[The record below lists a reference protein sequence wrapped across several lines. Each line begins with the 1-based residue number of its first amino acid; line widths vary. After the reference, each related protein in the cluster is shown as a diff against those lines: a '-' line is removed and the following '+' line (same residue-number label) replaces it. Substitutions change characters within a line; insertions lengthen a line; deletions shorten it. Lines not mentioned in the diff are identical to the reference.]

1 MKKVL
6 LMFAFIATLLVG
18 SIGTAGAQVNYTV
31 YDGTGTSSQVPVY
44 GLYCDAYLKCEY
56 VIPADH
62 LTAINGST
70 ISALKF
76 YSSAASTEWE
86 GVNFRVFLKEV
97 ASTTISAYSGYADA
111 TQVYMG
117 ALSISGNEMV
127 VNFTTNY
134 TYNGGNLLIG
144 FYNETI
150 GDYAG
155 ASFYGQT
162 IQNSCVQGYSYSS
175 LSGVTTNQRNFIPK
189 TTFTVDELHG
199 CLTPTNL
206 AVSDITPY
214 GATVTWTPGNTETDW
229 VVKFNDDEYPVS
241 GTPSYTVTGLTP
253 ETDYVASVKAVCG
266 DTEESEYTTPGVLFT
281 TLPTCPA
288 PTGVTVS
295 NITSTSADVAWTENV
310 PASAW
315 TIDYN
320 GTEIPA
326 DSNPFT
332 LTGLTPA
339 TNYTVKVKANC
350 AADDESDWSAI
361 ATFATACDAL
371 TLTETESYSEDFD
384 SYTATS
390 QNTANGVIPTCWG
403 TISNGTNANTH
414 PRVCTSYVPSSG
426 SNGLNFRSGGS
437 TYQNCG
443 TINIAYLPEFTN
455 PQGAVVSFAY
465 RMENASHGT
474 LFVGYVTD
482 IDDVNSFVSSES
494 VTSSTTASNA
504 EIIIPATIPAGA
516 RIALKWEDNSTSFY
530 DCGIDNIVV
539 NMAPTCPKPTGITVS
554 NITPHTADIAWTEN
568 GTASEWTI
576 LLDSTEIPTTDN
588 PFTLTGLTSET
599 SYTISVK
606 THCTIDDESDWSNAT
621 SFTTAISCPRPTAV
635 SVSNI
640 TTNSADISW
649 TNGGSE
655 NAWII
660 DLNGTEIPADNNPFL
675 LTGLSNSTEYTVK
688 VKAVCGEGDE
698 SQWSTA
704 TNFATECGTFMVT
717 ETTPYTQGFES
728 TTFPPT
734 CWSRNHTAGTSTNT
748 WIRTTS
754 STYVHQGTGAAQLQ
768 DQQTDNRNDLVTGL
782 LNIPE
787 ANTYQVDFWMYRS
800 TYSSLKPN
808 EGVKVWV
815 NTTPDTVGATEIMY
829 IHREYTLAPAE
840 PATGWYEYSAVIPTS
855 GDMYVIFQ
863 GISEYGAA
871 SYIDDI
877 TVNKAPTCLKP
888 IDVTV
893 SNITET
899 TAEISWTEQ
908 GTTNEWTIM
917 LDSTEIPATTNPFT
931 LTGLNPSTRYTVKVK
946 AVCSEDDESDWSNE
960 VSFRTECAAVAL
972 PFYESFEDGEFGCW
986 TVEED
991 NTSYT
996 WHVVSSLSSGYTGG
1010 MADGQYAAAMTCST
1024 SSTQYT
1030 AKLISPVLDLSTTM
1044 FPALTFSYL
1053 NALWSP
1059 DQNVLSVYYRT
1070 DANAEWTLLETYNSN
1085 VTSWTEETI
1094 SLPNPTATYQIA
1106 FEGETHYGRNIHV
1119 DAISVEGTSCP
1130 APTNVVV
1137 ANETENSAEVS
1148 WTAGGEETAWNLRY
1162 RTAPE
1167 TVVAYDFE
1175 NDLQGWSTLNT
1186 DGDTLVFVHSSEN
1199 ISGYLYDS
1207 LGHNG
1212 SNGFAVSNS
1221 YIDDM
1226 GEVNVNQ
1233 YFVVDSSYTANETTS
1248 FVFYYDYGNDNF
1260 PDYFEA
1266 GVFTQD
1272 PTDATNF
1279 TSLWNSSSR
1288 GAANAA
1294 NANVR
1299 HTERTRY
1306 ENWREVAIDLS
1317 EFAGQQVWI
1326 AFHHQDYDNYELWI
1340 DDISIVETAE
1350 WTVVNGVTNPYT
1362 ITDLTANTTYEVQV
1376 QAACSDEETSNWT
1389 ASVEFTTLGETPVVD
1404 TCEVPAN
1411 IAVEHNVVTWES
1423 EAENFNLMYVVAND
1437 TTTVE
1442 VAGNTYTFEGLED
1455 GTVVTVMVQAICDED
1470 NTSDWSE
1477 ATEFTFEGVGIH
1489 NYGLNA
1495 NVYPN
1500 PTRDVVNV
1508 ECSAIGANLSVYDMF
1523 GKVVMNTTVQSER
1536 TELNLSNVAPGV
1548 YVIRIANSNAITT
1561 VKVVKE

>member
-1 MKKVL
+1 
-6 LMFAFIATLLVG
+6 MFAFIATLLVG

-31 YDGTGTSSQVPVY
+31 YDGTITSSQVPVY

-86 GVNFRVFLKEV
+86 GANFRVFLKEV

-150 GDYAG
+150 GDYVG

-162 IQNSCVQGYSYSS
+162 IQNSCVQGHSYSS
-175 LSGVTTNQRNFIPK
+175 LSGVSTNQRNFIPK
-189 TTFTVDELHG
+189 TTFTVDQLHG

-214 GATVTWTPGNTETDW
+214 GATITWTPGNTETAW
-229 VVKFNDDEYPVS
+229 VVKFNDNEYPVS

-350 AADDESDWSAI
+350 AADDESDWSA
-361 ATFATACDAL
+361 
-371 TLTETESYSEDFD
+371 
-384 SYTATS
+384 TS
-390 QNTANGVIPTCWG
+390 T
-403 TISNGTNANTH
+403 
-414 PRVCTSYVPSSG
+414 
-426 SNGLNFRSGGS
+426 
-437 TYQNCG
+437 
-443 TINIAYLPEFTN
+443 
-455 PQGAVVSFAY
+455 
-465 RMENASHGT
+465 
-474 LFVGYVTD
+474 
-482 IDDVNSFVSSES
+482 
-494 VTSSTTASNA
+494 
-504 EIIIPATIPAGA
+504 
-516 RIALKWEDNSTSFY
+516 
-530 DCGIDNIVV
+530 
-539 NMAPTCPKPTGITVS
+539 
-554 NITPHTADIAWTEN
+554 
-568 GTASEWTI
+568 
-576 LLDSTEIPTTDN
+576 
-588 PFTLTGLTSET
+588 
-599 SYTISVK
+599 
-606 THCTIDDESDWSNAT
+606 
-621 SFTTAISCPRPTAV
+621 FTT
-635 SVSNI
+635 
-640 TTNSADISW
+640 
-649 TNGGSE
+649 
-655 NAWII
+655 
-660 DLNGTEIPADNNPFL
+660 
-675 LTGLSNSTEYTVK
+675 
-688 VKAVCGEGDE
+688 
-698 SQWSTA
+698 
-704 TNFATECGTFMVT
+704 ECETFMVT
-717 ETTPYTQGFES
+717 ETTPYFQGFES
-728 TTFPPT
+728 TAFPPT

-768 DQQTDNRNDLVTGL
+768 DQNVGNRNDLVTSL
-782 LNIPE
+782 LNIPA

-946 AVCSEDDESDWSNE
+946 AVCSEDDESDWSTE
-960 VSFRTECAAVAL
+960 VSFRTECGTVDL

-986 TVEED
+986 TTEATS
-991 NTSYT
+991 TSYN
-996 WHVVSSLSSGYTGG
+996 WNVSNGSITDYTSLSP
-1010 MADGQYAAAMTCST
+1010 ADGSYVAYMNSHTRDKS
-1024 SSTQYT
+1024 
-1030 AKLISPVLDLSTTM
+1030 AKLISPVLNLAGVNAPELS
-1044 FPALTFSYL
+1044 FQYL
-1053 NALWSP
+1053 NHAWGG
-1059 DQNVLSVYYRT
+1059 DQNILKVYYRT
-1070 DANAEWTLLETYNSN
+1070 DATAAWTLLDTFAVD
-1085 VTSWTEETI
+1085 VTAWTEEVI
-1094 SLPNPTATYQIA
+1094 SLPNATATYQIA
-1106 FEGETHYGRNIHV
+1106 FEAVIDYGYNIV
-1119 DAISVEGTSCP
+1119 LDAISIIGVSCP

-1221 YIDDM
+1221 FIDDM

-1248 FVFYYDYGNDNF
+1248 FVFYYDYCNDNF

-1376 QAACSDEETSNWT
+1376 QAACSDDETSNWT